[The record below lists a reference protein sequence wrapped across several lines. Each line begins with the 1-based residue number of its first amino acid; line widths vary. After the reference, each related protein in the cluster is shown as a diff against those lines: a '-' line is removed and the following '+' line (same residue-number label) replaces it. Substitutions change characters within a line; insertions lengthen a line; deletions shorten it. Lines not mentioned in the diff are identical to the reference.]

1 MLILI
6 VGLVLFLGVHSIRIF
21 AETKRA
27 NFIARYS
34 HLTYKGLYTAVSL
47 AGLGLILWGYGISR
61 TAPVDL
67 WWPPIWTRH
76 VAALLMLLSM
86 ILLVSAY
93 VPGNRIK
100 AALGHPMLVG
110 VKVWAIAHLLSN
122 GRLADML
129 LFGAFLVWAVLSF
142 KAARQRDRLA
152 NIRYPTKGW
161 AMDVLTVLTGGIL
174 WWVFAF
180 YLHGWLIGVKPF
192 G

>member
-1 MLILI
+1 
-6 VGLVLFLGVHSIRIF
+6 
-21 AETKRA
+21 
-27 NFIARYS
+27 
-34 HLTYKGLYTAVSL
+34 
-47 AGLGLILWGYGISR
+47 
-61 TAPVDL
+61 
-67 WWPPIWTRH
+67 
-76 VAALLMLLSM
+76 
-86 ILLVSAY
+86 
-93 VPGNRIK
+93 
-100 AALGHPMLVG
+100 MLVG

-152 NIRYPTKGW
+152 NIRYPIKGW
-161 AMDVLTVLTGGIL
+161 AMDLLAVLTGVIL